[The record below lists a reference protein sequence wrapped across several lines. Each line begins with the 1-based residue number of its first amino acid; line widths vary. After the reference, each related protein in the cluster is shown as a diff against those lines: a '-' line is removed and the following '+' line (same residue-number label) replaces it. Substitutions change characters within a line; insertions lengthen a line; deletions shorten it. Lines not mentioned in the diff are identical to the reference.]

1 MPTCIMKKAKLVF
14 VFQKYVL
21 RLFVLNLIL
30 YQQDDI
36 ILKKNSNISLKTSE
50 EKNPS
55 IFSSFWYW
63 VIFLSVDNTQ
73 NKIQVAIVHNDRN
86 IYCSATLSFL
96 HALSAWL
103 SRAPISTAFYLAKK
117 SVKMGANKW
126 LKKQFELWQN
136 NI

>member
-50 EKNPS
+50 EKKPKYFFIILILGNL
-55 IFSSFWYW
+55 F
-63 VIFLSVDNTQ
+63 V
-73 NKIQVAIVHNDRN
+73 
-86 IYCSATLSFL
+86 C
-96 HALSAWL
+96 
-103 SRAPISTAFYLAKK
+103 
-117 SVKMGANKW
+117 
-126 LKKQFELWQN
+126 
-136 NI
+136 